1 MRVLIVDDDAAI
13 GHVLNV
19 ALSTEEDVDDV
30 RVVNS
35 GQAALD
41 IAGDFRPDVII
52 LDYWMPG
59 MDGSEAAPKIRQ
71 IYPEARI
78 VAFSAALDE
87 KPTWADDFFQK
98 GDLPDLNV
106 LIHLDQSA

>member
-1 MRVLIVDDDAAI
+1 MRVLIVDDDVAI

-19 ALSTEEDVDDV
+19 ALSTEETVDDV

-41 IAGDFRPDVII
+41 LAGDFLPDIVI

-59 MDGSEAAPKIRQ
+59 MDGAEAALKIRQ
-71 IYPEARI
+71 LFPEVRI
-78 VAFSAALDE
+78 VAFSAALDQ
-87 KPTWADDFFQK
+87 KPPWADDFYQK
-98 GDLPDLNV
+98 GDLPDLNMM
-106 LIHLDQSA
+106 IHLDA